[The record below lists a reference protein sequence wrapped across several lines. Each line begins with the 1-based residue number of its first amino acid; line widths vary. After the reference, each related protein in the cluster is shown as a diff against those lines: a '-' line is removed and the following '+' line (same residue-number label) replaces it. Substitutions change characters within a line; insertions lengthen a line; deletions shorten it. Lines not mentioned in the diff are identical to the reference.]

1 MVKHGWIAAVGGL
14 LLFGSVSIAR
24 ADLITSITNGG
35 FESATFSGFYSTL
48 AAQRPGWDV
57 HGASGAYN
65 YGAGVWDG
73 VNMHNVV
80 AIPALAGVPAYSGYA
95 GGFIT
100 APGLHG
106 AGTGAVAALSQSLG
120 TVGAADVGKEFQ
132 LRADLGARGFETHQ
146 WQSTMSVRFTNDLT
160 NFTALGTAGVFNVA
174 TPLANTPV
182 GMETRMAS
190 YTPGAGDVGKTIYA
204 LLHVE
209 SQTPFTVDQQQ
220 HMVDNVGITVVPE
233 PSALLSV
240 FLGLTCFACWWLRGK
255 RSVAA
260 PGGPVM
266 EGGCWSDGASSK
278 CQCAGG

>member
-1 MVKHGWIAAVGGL
+1 MVKHGWIAVVGGAML
-14 LLFGSVSIAR
+14 LGSFSIVR

-35 FESATFSGFYSTL
+35 FESATFNGYYSTA
-48 AAQRPGWDV
+48 AAQRPGWNV

-73 VNMHNVV
+73 VNMHNVG

-100 APGLHG
+100 VPGLHG

-132 LRADLGARGFETHQ
+132 LSADFGARGFDTHQ
-146 WQSTMSVRFTNDLT
+146 WQSTMSVRFTDDLT

-174 TPLANTPV
+174 TSLANTPV
-182 GMETRMAS
+182 GMETRLAS
-190 YTPGAGDVGKTIYA
+190 FTPGAGDVGKTIYA

-220 HMVDNVGITVVPE
+220 HMVDNIGISIVPE
-233 PSALLSV
+233 PSALVLIFV
-240 FLGLTCFACWWLRGK
+240 GALAGACLWLRGK
-255 RSVAA
+255 RRVAV
-260 PGGPVM
+260 PG
-266 EGGCWSDGASSK
+266 SR
-278 CQCAGG
+278 